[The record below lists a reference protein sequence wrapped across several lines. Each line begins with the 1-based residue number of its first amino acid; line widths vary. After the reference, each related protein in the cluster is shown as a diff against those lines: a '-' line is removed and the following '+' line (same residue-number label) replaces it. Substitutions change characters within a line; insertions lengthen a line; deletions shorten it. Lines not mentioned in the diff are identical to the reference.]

1 MKIVKYCYNIH
12 VILKSLATTFILGTI
27 EIEI

>member
-1 MKIVKYCYNIH
+1 MKITKYGYRID
-12 VILKSLATTFILGTI
+12 VILKSLATFILGTI